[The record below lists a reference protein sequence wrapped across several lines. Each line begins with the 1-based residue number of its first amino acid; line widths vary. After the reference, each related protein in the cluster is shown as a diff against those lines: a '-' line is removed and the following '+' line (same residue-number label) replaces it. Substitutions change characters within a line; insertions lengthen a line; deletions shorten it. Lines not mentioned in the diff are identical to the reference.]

1 MGEEGFSGD
10 GDDSKS
16 LWTGMIF
23 FLVGSSVA
31 SLYDGRLD
39 WEPLTFAGGAFP
51 SSLGCSTA
59 ENNISQFYINV
70 GGHAG

>member
-39 WEPLTFAGGAFP
+39 WEPA
-51 SSLGCSTA
+51 S
-59 ENNISQFYINV
+59 NNDQSAAALQIV
-70 GGHAG
+70 